1 MARENGG
8 LSRRG
13 HTGGCVDPVK
23 LAGLPPFAVL
33 CELMNADG
41 TMARLPQIEAF
52 SRAHGFPVVSVAD
65 IVAVRRR
72 MHA

>member
-1 MARENGG
+1 M
-8 LSRRG
+8 
-13 HTGGCVDPVK
+13 K

-41 TMARLPQIEAF
+41 TMARLPQVEAF

-65 IVAVRRR
+65 IVAIRRR